1 MFQITPRVKQIEK
14 PIKNTATIL
23 YSNLI
28 LILLRMSFPMIAP
41 INANNI
47 ATKIPVKILEL
58 KLTKS

>member
-1 MFQITPRVKQIEK
+1 MFQITPSVKQIEK

-23 YSNLI
+23 YSSFI

-41 INANNI
+41 IIANNI

-58 KLTKS
+58 K